1 MTQGLSARSPD
12 SCLTPPGHRTTD
24 GATVICADGEFRGG
38 WQLPEQAESCQSCG
52 DGILSDPDAEIT
64 VYAITPDATPSQ
76 LAVRTTAAACYIK
89 PGMGMYY
96 SSLSGEYRGVNCDQN
111 GYGVANTT
119 YGRAPRPC
127 RRCHPGMTAS
137 DALPTS
143 AAYLSLDDS
152 VPPLG
157 GFTSALAC
165 VTKPGHGYNGWYGPP
180 CPPGSY
186 NSGGNYEEC
195 TECPT
200 GLSTPS
206 DPASQVSIDNCTLAP
221 GFGFYDTVQPCP
233 IGTFNAELRNS
244 TTAPCNPCDEGFTTL
259 QVGAT
264 SAGDCVPS

>member
-1 MTQGLSARSPD
+1 MRFGLSEALQAVRLAHVRAALTSDSKATLTQGG
-12 SCLTPPGHRTTD
+12 T
-24 GATVICADGEFRGG
+24 
-38 WQLPEQAESCQSCG
+38 LPVFELPLHS
-52 DGILSDPDAEIT
+52 
-64 VYAITPDATPSQ
+64 
-76 LAVRTTAAACYIK
+76 AVRAPPAEAVPLLPCPLLPCPCPATDIK
-89 PGMGMYY
+89 PGMGLYY

-200 GLSTPS
+200 GGAGPRRLCCVTC
-206 DPASQVSIDNCTLAP
+206 Q
-221 GFGFYDTVQPCP
+221 VQPP
-233 IGTFNAELRNS
+233 ALV
-244 TTAPCNPCDEGFTTL
+244 
-259 QVGAT
+259 QH
-264 SAGDCVPS
+264 